1 MSDCVYVGLDSADVG
16 EQQNN
21 THSVVCYL
29 LSEIASTTL
38 QTLGERL
45 PHFMKVLTRFS
56 EGLNKVFQGPFGYAP
71 PQGQES
77 CKIDLSRN
85 CTASSEHYEMT
96 HGCCCED

>member
-1 MSDCVYVGLDSADVG
+1 MSDCVYVGLDSADIG

-45 PHFMKVLTRFS
+45 PHFMKVLTRFRQ
-56 EGLNKVFQGPFGYAP
+56 GLNKVFQGPFGYAR
-71 PQGQES
+71 GGGHV
-77 CKIDLSRN
+77 KLI
-85 CTASSEHYEMT
+85 
-96 HGCCCED
+96 

>member
-1 MSDCVYVGLDSADVG
+1 MSDCVYVGLDSADTG

-29 LSEIASTTL
+29 LSEIANTNL

-56 EGLNKVFQGPFGYAP
+56 EGLNKVFEGPFGYAR
-71 PQGQES
+71 GRGHV
-77 CKIDLSRN
+77 KLI
-85 CTASSEHYEMT
+85 
-96 HGCCCED
+96 

>member
-16 EQQNN
+16 EQQKN
-21 THSVVCYL
+21 TPSVVCYF
-29 LSEIASTTL
+29 LSEIASTNL
-38 QTLGERL
+38 QTPGERP